1 MYPKTLRIATLVA
14 LAAAA
19 ASCRSA
25 LPWANEPI
33 GDEVNVVFTVQNN
46 LLFLPSATID
56 GRSGRYF
63 LGSASARSVLDPHIA
78 SQTLART
85 HILALNAKESLR
97 FTPLIL
103 DLGGTGDAILGA
115 DVWGNHAVTID
126 YRAGL
131 ITYQKSGIHPE
142 LMTLYAFQSEP
153 SVLVNVN
160 GRDVS
165 AIVDTTIP
173 DTLVLPAGAQSG
185 RGTARIALAGTQL
198 GEMDVHFAAIPRA
211 RIGNRLLSRFLV
223 TIDYGKRQVGLWRDP
238 RTAL

>member
-1 MYPKTLRIATLVA
+1 MT
-14 LAAAA
+14 
-19 ASCRSA
+19 ASCRSV
-25 LPWANEPI
+25 LPWSDEPI
-33 GDEVNVVFTVQNN
+33 GEEVNVVFTIHNN
-46 LLFLPSATID
+46 LLFLPSTTID
-56 GRSGRYF
+56 GRTGRYF
-63 LGSASARSVLDPHIA
+63 LGSASARSVLDPRIA
-78 SQTLART
+78 SQTPART
-85 HILALNAKESLR
+85 HTLALNSKESLR
-97 FTPLIL
+97 FTPVIL

-115 DVWGNHAVTID
+115 DLWGKNAVTID

-142 LMTLYAFQSEP
+142 LMTLYGFQSEP

-173 DTLVLPAGAQSG
+173 DTLVLPAGAQNG
-185 RGTARIALAGTQL
+185 RGTARIAMAGAQM
-198 GEMDVHFAAIPRA
+198 GEMDVRFANISRA

-238 RTAL
+238 RIAL